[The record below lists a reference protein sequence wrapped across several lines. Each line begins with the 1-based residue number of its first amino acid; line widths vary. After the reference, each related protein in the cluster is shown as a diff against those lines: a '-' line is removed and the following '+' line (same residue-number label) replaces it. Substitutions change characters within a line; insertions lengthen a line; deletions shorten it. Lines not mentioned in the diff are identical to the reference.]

1 MYLMHL
7 LIGYQ
12 NSYNKSKL
20 VIVSAVPFI
29 SAGAFSAIK
38 VDSRGESDTTT
49 IPKRVKKA
57 RKKFMLCRIQ
67 TEKQTDT
74 GQKYS

>member
-1 MYLMHL
+1 MHL

-12 NSYNKSKL
+12 NSYNKSNAI

-38 VDSRGESDTTT
+38 VDRGESDTTHNT
-49 IPKRVKKA
+49 QKSKSKK
-57 RKKFMLCRIQ
+57 KVC
-67 TEKQTDT
+67 
-74 GQKYS
+74 